1 MGTGS
6 ADIHPKT
13 LMFFVPVVVVLTWLA
28 LSGLADLPIDTD
40 DAGYLE
46 NSSRMVGEFS
56 RILSPDLELAGRP
69 VTQLFFYLGF
79 RLWGEDIT
87 PFHLL
92 TIALHLFA
100 SALLA
105 VAAWRSGLQ
114 LRVALVAGIFFLLH
128 AGHFRAVHWVS
139 ALAYPLALIGSLTTL
154 LCYREYLRGTT
165 RWWLAATYGSAL
177 FGTLSHAAAA
187 AVLPACYLLACQQF
201 QTARKSVTTLLPLA
215 VILAGSIW
223 SLLHFYHDAPQVV
236 QAVDGLNP
244 AQLTSYFLLL
254 VGRLV
259 STAHWFWVP
268 AHLFYSWE
276 PYFGLLVLGLLLS
289 IAWRFPQIRMWA
301 SWPIAAALLFSTS
314 STEVASRY
322 LYLPSAGTSVVLA
335 WCLQAATI
343 RSSRLVGRRVSEAL
357 QTCAILVILL
367 ASTVALRDALAYSHY
382 LAGRHHIVLNQIE
395 SSLAQLKTAI
405 GGGSDLVPR
414 ERVFVY
420 MVSLSMANGSGYL
433 KHLKRGLAEF
443 PESAV
448 LRALQ
453 GVVES
458 MDQTPALREA
468 GRRRIENAMIELEI
482 SGENAG
488 QRLAGLY
495 HNMGKGYY
503 QKGSYDRA
511 LEAFRISLKYQPE
524 KRITVMGIIG
534 STYALGDFEKAA
546 AVATNFTHRWPRDRE
561 ILYWAARSLRN
572 AGKTE
577 EATSMAKRAIAIGPT
592 ADLLLLQADLLL
604 QSGERKAAAAS
615 FGRAIDLAPKN
626 RRAYFGLAELLFA
639 DGEYEKVTHLLGAAV
654 AAGAANGQIYFTL
667 GNANYAAGRLNAAR
681 EAYANARALDA
692 DNLRIHSNLGF
703 VLQKMGRVDE
713 AADVW
718 HQVVH
723 RDARFLD
730 QGQVAD
736 LCRISV
742 RLAALYR
749 DQGEFQELRQLLAR
763 LEEVRSGGTARDLVS
778 ATIVE
783 IESYSVTP

>member
-1 MGTGS
+1 MGSDT
-6 ADIHPKT
+6 IHPKT

-28 LSGLADLPIDTD
+28 LSGVADLPIDTD

-46 NSSRMVGEFS
+46 NSSRMVGDFS
-56 RILSPDLELAGRP
+56 RILSPGLELAGRP

-79 RLWGEDIT
+79 RLWGDDIA

-92 TIALHLFA
+92 AIALHLLA
-100 SALLA
+100 SGLLA

-114 LRVALVAGIFFLLH
+114 LCVALVAGIFFLLH

-223 SLLHFYHDAPQVV
+223 ALLHFYHDAPQVV
-236 QAVDGLNP
+236 QAVDGLNL
-244 AQLTSYFLLL
+244 AQVTSYFLLL

-259 STAHWFWVP
+259 STAHWFLVP
-268 AHLFYSWE
+268 THLFYGWE

-289 IAWRFPQIRMWA
+289 IAWRFPEIRVWA
-301 SWPIAAALLFSTS
+301 SWSVAATLLFSTS
-314 STEVASRY
+314 SAEVASRY

-335 WCLQAATI
+335 WCLHAATI
-343 RSSRLVGRRVSEAL
+343 RAPWRVGRRASEVL
-357 QTCAILVILL
+357 QSCAILVILG
-367 ASTVALRDALAYSHY
+367 ASTVALRNALAYSHY

-395 SSLAQLKTAI
+395 SGLAQLETAI
-405 GGGSDLVPR
+405 GTESDLVPR

-420 MVSLSMANGSGYL
+420 LVSLSMAKGSGYL
-433 KHLKRGLAEF
+433 KHLQRGLAEL
-443 PESAV
+443 PASAV

-453 GVVES
+453 GVIES

-468 GRRRIENAMIELEI
+468 GRRRIESAMIELEI
-482 SGENAG
+482 SGEDARE
-488 QRLAGLY
+488 RLAGLY

-503 QKGSYDRA
+503 QTARYDRA
-511 LEAFRISLKYQPE
+511 LEAFRISLRYQPE
-524 KRITVMGIIG
+524 KRITVMGIVG
-534 STYALGDFEKAA
+534 STYALGNFEAAA
-546 AVATNFTHRWPRDRE
+546 AVATKFTRLWPQDRE
-561 ILYWAARSLRN
+561 ILYWAVRSLRN

-577 EATSMAKRAIAIGPT
+577 EAMSMANRAVAIGPT
-592 ADLLLLQADLLL
+592 PDLLLLQADLLL
-604 QSGERKAAAAS
+604 RAGERKAAVAS
-615 FGRAIDLAPKN
+615 FGMAIELAPKN
-626 RRAYFGLAELLFA
+626 HRAYNGLAELLFGA
-639 DGEYEKVTHLLGAAV
+639 GEYEKVTRLLEAAV

-667 GNANYAAGRLNAAR
+667 GNAHYAAGRLNAAL
-681 EAYANARALDA
+681 EAYANARVLDS
-692 DNLRIHSNLGF
+692 DNLRVHSNLGV

-718 HQVVH
+718 REVVQ

-730 QGQVAD
+730 HSQIAD

>member
-6 ADIHPKT
+6 ADVHPKT

-165 RWWLAATYGSAL
+165 WWLAASYGAA
-177 FGTLSHAAAA
+177 FVGTLSHVAAV
-187 AVLPACYLLACQQF
+187 AVLPACYLLARQQR
-201 QTARKSVTTLLPLA
+201 QLARQSVRTLVPLA
-215 VILAGSIW
+215 VVLAASVCW
-223 SLLHFYHDAPQVV
+223 LLLFYRNAPQVV
-236 QAVDGLNP
+236 QAVDGLNA
-244 AQLTSYFLLL
+244 AQVTSYFLLL

-268 AHLFYSWE
+268 THLFYGWE
-276 PYFGLLVLGLLLS
+276 PYFGLLVLGLLLG
-289 IAWRFPQIRMWA
+289 IAWRFPEIRLWA
-301 SWPIAAALLFSTS
+301 TWPIAAALLFSTS

-335 WCLQAATI
+335 RCLQVATMRAAK
-343 RSSRLVGRRVSEAL
+343 RVGRRASEAL
-357 QTCAILVILL
+357 QTCAILVILM
-367 ASTVALRDALAYSHY
+367 ASTVALRNALAYSHY
-382 LAGRHHIVLNQIE
+382 LAARHHMVIHKTE
-395 SSLAQLKTAI
+395 SSLEQLNTAL
-405 GGGSDLVPR
+405 GSGSDLVPR
-414 ERVFVY
+414 EPAFVY
-420 MVSLSMANGSGYL
+420 LVSLSMTTGSGYL
-433 KHLKRGLAEF
+433 EHLRRGLVEF
-443 PESAV
+443 PQSAG
-448 LRALQ
+448 LQALQ
-453 GVVES
+453 GVIES
-458 MDQTPALREA
+458 LAPAPALREI
-468 GRRRIENAMIELEI
+468 GRRRVETAAIELES
-482 SGENAG
+482 SGEDAKE
-488 QRLAGLY
+488 RLAGFY

-511 LEAFRISLKYQPE
+511 LEAFRISLRYQPE

-546 AVATNFTHRWPRDRE
+546 AVATASSHRWPQDRE
-561 ILYWAARSLRN
+561 MLYWAARSLMN
-572 AGKTE
+572 TGKTGD
-577 EATSMAKRAIAIGPT
+577 AASMAKRAIAIGPT
-592 ADLLLLQADLLL
+592 PDLLLLQADLLL
-604 QSGERKAAAAS
+604 QAGDHQAAAAS
-615 FGRAIDLAPKN
+615 FSTAIDLAPSN
-626 RRAYFGLAELLFA
+626 HRAYAGLAELLFGA
-639 DGEYEKVTHLLGAAV
+639 GEYEKVTHLLGAAV

-667 GNANYAAGRLNAAR
+667 GNANYAAGRLDAAR
-681 EAYANARALDA
+681 EAYTNARALDP
-692 DNLRIHSNLGF
+692 DNLRIHSNLG
-703 VLQKMGRVDE
+703 VALQKVGRVDE
-713 AADVW
+713 AAEVW
-718 HQVVH
+718 RQVVQ

-736 LCRISV
+736 LCRIAV
-742 RLAALYR
+742 QLAALYR
-749 DQGEFQELRQLLAR
+749 SQGEAQGLHRLLKR
-763 LEEVRSGGTARDLVS
+763 LAEVRSGGTAVDIVS
-778 ATIVE
+778 TTIEE
-783 IESYSVTP
+783 IESHSETP

>member
-1 MGTGS
+1 MG
-6 ADIHPKT
+6 ADDIHPKT

-28 LSGLADLPIDTD
+28 LRGVADLPIDTD

-46 NSSRMVGEFS
+46 NSSRMVGDFS
-56 RILSPDLELAGRP
+56 RILSPGLELAGRP
-69 VTQLFFYLGF
+69 ATQLFFYLGF

-114 LRVALVAGIFFLLH
+114 LRVALVAGSFFLLH

-154 LCYREYLRGTT
+154 LCYREYFRGTT
-165 RWWLAATYGSAL
+165 RWWLAASYGAAL
-177 FGTLSHAAAA
+177 MGMLSHVAAT
-187 AVLPACYLLACQQF
+187 AVLPACYLLACQQR
-201 QTARKSVTTLLPLA
+201 QTARKSVMTLLPLA
-215 VILAGSIW
+215 VVLAGSVC
-223 SLLHFYHDAPQVV
+223 LLLLFYHDAPQVV
-236 QAVDGLNP
+236 QAVDGLNA
-244 AQLTSYFLLL
+244 AQVTSYFLLL

-276 PYFGLLVLGLLLS
+276 PYFGLLVLGLLLG
-289 IAWRFPQIRMWA
+289 IAWRFPEIRLWA

-335 WCLQAATI
+335 WCLQVATMRAAK
-343 RSSRLVGRRVSEAL
+343 RVGRRVSEAL
-357 QTCAILVILL
+357 QTCAVLVILV
-367 ASTVALRDALAYSHY
+367 ASTVVLRNALAYSHY
-382 LAGRHHIVLNQIE
+382 LAARHHMVLNKTE
-395 SSLAQLKTAI
+395 SSLVHLKTAI
-405 GGGSDLVPR
+405 GIGSDLVPR
-414 ERVFVY
+414 EPAFMY
-420 MVSLSMANGSGYL
+420 LVSLSMSTGSGYL
-433 KHLKRGLAEF
+433 KHLQRGLAEF
-443 PESAV
+443 PQSAG

-458 MDQTPALREA
+458 MDPAPAVRDA
-468 GRRRIENAMIELEI
+468 GRRRIETAMIELET
-482 SGENAG
+482 SGGEARELMAG
-488 QRLAGLY
+488 FY
-495 HNMGKGYY
+495 HNMGKAYY

-511 LEAFRISLKYQPE
+511 LQAFRISLKYQPE

-534 STYALGDFEKAA
+534 STYALGDFEETA
-546 AVATNFTHRWPRDRE
+546 AVATASSHRWPQDRE
-561 ILYWAARSLRN
+561 ILYWAARSLMN
-572 AGKTE
+572 SGKTE
-577 EATSMAKRAIAIGPT
+577 DAASMAQRAIAIGPT
-592 ADLLLLQADLLL
+592 PDLLLLQADLLL
-604 QSGERKAAAAS
+604 QAGERKAAAAS

-626 RRAYFGLAELLFA
+626 RRAYSDLAELLFA

-654 AAGAANGQIYFTL
+654 AAGAANGQIYFSL
-667 GNANYAAGRLNAAR
+667 GNANYAAGRLSAAR
-681 EAYANARALDA
+681 EAYANARSLDA
-692 DNLRIHSNLGF
+692 DNLRIHSNLGV

-718 HQVVH
+718 RQVVQ
-723 RDARFLD
+723 RDVRFLD

-736 LCRISV
+736 LCRIAAQ
-742 RLAALYR
+742 LAALYR
-749 DQGEFQELRQLLAR
+749 SQGEEQGLHRLLER
-763 LEEVRSGGTARDLVS
+763 LAEVRSGGTAVDVVRM
-778 ATIVE
+778 TIE
-783 IESYSVTP
+783 AIESHSETP